1 VRSSIVKLDLLYEID
16 VPKPGGKPHPSGQ
29 RAAEP
34 RADAAAH
41 EQSGIDVDAQ
51 VSAS

>member
-16 VPKPGGKPHPSGQ
+16 VPKPWG
-29 RAAEP
+29 
-34 RADAAAH
+34 
-41 EQSGIDVDAQ
+41 GIDVVAQ